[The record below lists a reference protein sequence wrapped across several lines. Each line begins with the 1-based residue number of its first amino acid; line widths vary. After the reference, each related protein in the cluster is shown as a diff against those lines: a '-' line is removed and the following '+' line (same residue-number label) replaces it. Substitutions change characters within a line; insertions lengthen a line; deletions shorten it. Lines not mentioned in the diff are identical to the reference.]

1 MNELEHEIARMLQ
14 GQLNSGPNPK
24 LLPLMIEYAVG
35 TIDRGI
41 YTFNEFVKHIGSK
54 FGQDVLPYLKSA
66 YNGARDWPDI
76 INNGLK
82 NKMTP
87 FDQVDNAEVYKI
99 LNTPT

>member
-1 MNELEHEIARMLQ
+1 MAELEHQIASMLQ

-41 YTFNEFVKHIGSK
+41 YSFNEFVKHIGSK

-66 YNGARDWPDI
+66 YNGARDWPTITDS
-76 INNGLK
+76 GLN

-87 FDQVDNAEVYKI
+87 YDQVASTDVNKI
-99 LNTPT
+99 FNTPT